1 QVIATWLSARPDQHL
16 SLHFQPNSCKSP
28 SVWLHLRFDGCI
40 LTKPIRR
47 KSIKYRQ
54 EMIERRLFFKKKA
67 YFKLFKVGF
76 CFTQFQRVI

>member
-1 QVIATWLSARPDQHL
+1 QVIATWLSARPDHHL

-28 SVWLHLRFDGCI
+28 SVWLHLRFDGYI

-54 EMIERRLFFKKKA
+54 EMIERRL
-67 YFKLFKVGF
+67 LFKRKPTLNF
-76 CFTQFQRVI
+76 LK